1 MELHYLLYVLV
12 IGCAGSITAF
22 IKNGGGG
29 GIRNLLKRTWDGCF
43 SAYVVYE
50 IAYFFAKDEHVSF
63 AICGIGAWMGSE
75 ALIFVR
81 DFVSNKAG
89 NRRYDN
95 YDDYGGNFRHEE
107 LGDDK
112 Q

>member
-1 MELHYLLYVLV
+1 MELHYLFYVLI

-29 GIRNLLKRTWDGCF
+29 IKILLKRTWDGCF

-50 IAYFFAKDEHVSF
+50 IAFFFAKDEHVSF
-63 AICGIGAWMGSE
+63 AICGVGAWMGSE

-81 DFVSNKAG
+81 DCVSSKAG
-89 NRRYDN
+89 RRYDG
-95 YDDYGGNFRHEE
+95 YDNYGGNFKHEE
-107 LGDDK
+107 FGDDK

>member
-1 MELHYLLYVLV
+1 VELHYLFYVLI

-29 GIRNLLKRTWDGCF
+29 IKILLKRTWDGCF

-50 IAYFFAKDEHVSF
+50 IAFF
-63 AICGIGAWMGSE
+63 CGVGAWMGSE

-81 DFVSNKAG
+81 DFVSSKAG
-89 NRRYDN
+89 RRYDG
-95 YDDYGGNFRHEE
+95 YDDYGGNFKHEE
-107 LGDDK
+107 FGDDK